1 MIRDELAAAVADA
14 LVGLGIDPPAEVH
27 LERPAR
33 REHGD
38 WSTNVALVT
47 AKAAGHNPRELGQA
61 LVERLSAVPPAHVAA
76 VELAG
81 PGFVNFRL
89 GDGWLPSVLVDVV
102 ERGVEGYARSQIGGG
117 RRVLVEFVSAN
128 PNKPLHI
135 GHGRNACV
143 GDSIAR
149 LLERTG
155 HSVGRENYLNDRGSQ
170 MTLYA
175 DSLAARQRGEA
186 PPDDGYHGDYVI
198 DWAAEMPAD
207 ADPLEWGYQRALA
220 SHRATLDGLWVH
232 FDTWFSERSMVES
245 GAIEQ
250 TLADLRAAGVVY
262 DADGAVWLGASR
274 FGDDKD
280 RVLVRSNGDYTYLL
294 PDVAYHRDKF
304 ARGFELLVNVWGA
317 DHHGYLT
324 RMKAAIQAL
333 GHDAADLDVIIYQM
347 VDVVRG
353 GAEVTM
359 SGRAG
364 DFIQLDWLVDQI
376 GVDATRFTYLS
387 QSTDSRLT
395 FDLDVLVQR
404 SMENPV
410 FYVQYAHARICSMKR
425 HADER
430 GVELSRLDDTDLS
443 LLTHER
449 EQEVLRTLERLP
461 DIVEAAAMERAPHR
475 VTGWLRDLA
484 GAFHGFYHDCYVMG
498 EGISPELT
506 QARLWLVEAAQVGL
520 LIGLDLVGV
529 SAPESM

>member
-1 MIRDELAAAVADA
+1 
-14 LVGLGIDPPAEVH
+14 
-27 LERPAR
+27 
-33 REHGD
+33 
-38 WSTNVALVT
+38 
-47 AKAAGHNPRELGQA
+47 
-61 LVERLSAVPPAHVAA
+61 
-76 VELAG
+76 
-81 PGFVNFRL
+81 
-89 GDGWLPSVLVDVV
+89 
-102 ERGVEGYARSQIGGG
+102 
-117 RRVLVEFVSAN
+117 
-128 PNKPLHI
+128 
-135 GHGRNACV
+135 
-143 GDSIAR
+143 
-149 LLERTG
+149 
-155 HSVGRENYLNDRGSQ
+155 
-170 MTLYA
+170 
-175 DSLAARQRGEA
+175 
-186 PPDDGYHGDYVI
+186 
-198 DWAAEMPAD
+198 
-207 ADPLEWGYQRALA
+207 
-220 SHRATLDGLWVH
+220 
-232 FDTWFSERSMVES
+232 
-245 GAIEQ
+245 
-250 TLADLRAAGVVY
+250 
-262 DADGAVWLGASR
+262 
-274 FGDDKD
+274 
-280 RVLVRSNGDYTYLL
+280 
-294 PDVAYHRDKF
+294 
-304 ARGFELLVNVWGA
+304 
-317 DHHGYLT
+317 
-324 RMKAAIQAL
+324 MKAAIQAL

-430 GVELSRLDDTDLS
+430 GVELSRLDDTDLT

-475 VTGWLRDLA
+475 LTGWLRDLA